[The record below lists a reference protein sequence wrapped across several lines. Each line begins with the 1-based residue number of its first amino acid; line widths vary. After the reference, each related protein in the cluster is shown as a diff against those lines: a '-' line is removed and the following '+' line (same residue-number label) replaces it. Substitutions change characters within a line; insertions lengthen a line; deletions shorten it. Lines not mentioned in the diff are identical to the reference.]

1 MRARQD
7 HLLGV
12 GLLLL
17 LVVVVLLLLLLLP
30 AAEEERRGG
39 GGRILGRLWGA
50 VVIAWRKEKKDLIRL
65 DIVGGHKRSA

>member
-1 MRARQD
+1 MSARQD

-12 GLLLL
+12 GLLL

-30 AAEEERRGG
+30 ASEEERRGG

-50 VVIAWRKEKKDLIRL
+50 VVIACGRGKRRKI
-65 DIVGGHKRSA
+65 